1 VEQRA
6 EAGDRRGGVCA
17 RRSGARCGAPSRRDI
32 EFDLPLATGFASGGE
47 RVCAGADGPVWRRH
61 GRPAAADRD
70 RDRICGP
77 CPRPDPGVGAAGFG
91 GCCRGGIGTTVILV
105 PSGVRVWLAVGHTD
119 MRRGMNSLAIQVQQG
134 LGRDPHAGDLYV
146 FRGKRGH
153 LIKILWHDGIGMS
166 LYAKRLE
173 RGRFIWPSPADG
185 MVAITPAQ
193 LAYMLDGIDWRNP
206 VRTWRPEA
214 AG

>member
-1 VEQRA
+1 LRLAPWLRDVARQADVTSSLIYRWWRDLRA
-6 EAGDRRGGVCA
+6 AANGFARVLMAPAGDGIA
-17 RRSGARCGAPSRRDI
+17 AH
-32 EFDLPLATGFASGGE
+32 
-47 RVCAGADGPVWRRH
+47 AG
-61 GRPAAADRD
+61 D
-70 RDRICGP
+70 RDRICGE
-77 CPRPDPGVGAAGFG
+77 CPRPDPGIGVAGFG
-91 GCCRGGIGTTVILV
+91 GRRRRGIGATVISV

-173 RGRFIWPSPADG
+173 RGRFIWPSPAVG

>member
-1 VEQRA
+1 MFLLKLN
-6 EAGDRRGGVCA
+6 
-17 RRSGARCGAPSRRDI
+17 PI
-32 EFDLPLATGFASGGE
+32 EPPWY
-47 RVCAGADGPVWRRH
+47 GPVCPVVWEGWRREAS
-61 GRPAAADRD
+61 PYPDQYAARSA
-70 RDRICGP
+70 
-77 CPRPDPGVGAAGFG
+77 
-91 GCCRGGIGTTVILV
+91 CRRF
-105 PSGVRVWLAVGHTD
+105 VR
-119 MRRGMNSLAIQVQQG
+119 
-134 LGRDPHAGDLYV
+134 

-185 MVAITPAQ
+185 MVAITAAQ

-206 VRTWRPEA
+206 VRTWRPEM